1 LVHLASFLF
10 FILLVLQNVNELP
23 SSPLLRGGKGNNLF
37 LLTKTFS
44 GFILNYFQDRF
55 FSHLS
60 FKPLLSL
67 TPLFQNPMNFA
78 VKAGAKVIKVFCPA
92 NKLTK

>member
-37 LLTKTFS
+37 LSTKTFS
-44 GFILNYFQDRF
+44 GFYSKLFSGPILFPFIIQT
-55 FSHLS
+55 S
-60 FKPLLSL
+60 FVPNPPIPKPNELRRKSGCKSNQGFL
-67 TPLFQNPMNFA
+67 PC
-78 VKAGAKVIKVFCPA
+78 K
-92 NKLTK
+92 